1 MTQRFPIQTLPQ
13 LEVSEQEREASRQL
27 MQQLLAHTIRE
38 FEFHSYRNSG
48 IVDARRWKPH
58 TCRDDIELYRERK
71 TGVTGNSVFNSVRH
85 CRLDLPIF
93 SSTIETLASPT
104 MLLTGYG
111 QGRVENA
118 MSAVVTES
126 QHDLALAVKFKH
138 QDVADCA
145 ILKTLEPPTH
155 EEPYHYLGYK
165 FFVRK
170 SPTEGLL
177 FKHRH
182 SVYLEFSGITQSS
195 RGEQLGF
202 HIMHSVELPGFPD
215 LSDFNSIRAL
225 QSTRYIYR
233 QKSTHMVEVF
243 MLGNMDISGR
253 IFKPLANMFT
263 VDMFFGVTR
272 LLELAEV
279 RRLSQMARK
288 QRSFGSSTAIL
299 GSSTSCKVCNRSAS
313 KQKLITCLLCSHAV
327 CKKCTSTKRVFVSD
341 DQGILGDFIK
351 VPGCRACVRRANTG
365 SFLSPHQRVLRT
377 PPSELKFDFHKAK
390 AKKFSRPQSPAT
402 PQTTKT
408 QHAASRMRSPS
419 RRRETFPSRSP
430 TSHVPTQYASSSMP
444 ASSKLDDKE
453 EVDVV
458 EPNLDRR
465 WTKPSA
471 NQRSYSD
478 RGSRPVGAEPAR
490 PRARTRVSIPAQD
503 DGPIYGAL
511 PPKPRTSFDQQIPA
525 DMSPAQRAMMA
536 RLFELSKIAEDTS
549 TKAHLNG
556 IYCEQHW
563 REELKMEVEASR
575 SQVRRHPVRR
585 GSELVRQLC
594 PPSAGDIRTEPRTI
608 RG

>member
-1 MTQRFPIQTLPQ
+1 MTQRFPIQALPP
-13 LEVSEQEREASRQL
+13 LEVSEQEHEASRQL

-38 FEFHSYRNSG
+38 FEFHSYHNSG
-48 IVDARRWKPH
+48 IVDARRWKPQ
-58 TCRDDIELYRERK
+58 TSRDDIELYRERK

-155 EEPYHYLGYK
+155 AEPYHYLGYK

-195 RGEQLGF
+195 KGEQLGF

-279 RRLSQMARK
+279 RRLSQMAHK

-299 GSSTSCKVCNRSAS
+299 GGATACKVCNRSAS
-313 KQKLITCLLCSHAV
+313 KQRLITCQLCSHAV
-327 CKKCTSTKRVFVSD
+327 CKKCTSTKGVFVSD
-341 DQGILGDFIK
+341 EQGILGDFIK

-365 SFLSPHQRVLRT
+365 SFLYPHQRVLRT

-390 AKKFSRPQSPAT
+390 AKKFSRPQSAQSPAT
-402 PQTTKT
+402 TPQATKT
-408 QHAASRMRSPS
+408 QHATSRVRSPS

-430 TSHVPTQYASSSMP
+430 TSQAPNQGASSSMP
-444 ASSKLDDKE
+444 VSSKLDQQE
-453 EVDVV
+453 EVDVAA
-458 EPNLDRR
+458 PQLNRR
-465 WTKPSA
+465 WTKPTA
-471 NQRSYSD
+471 NETSYSD
-478 RGSRPVGAEPAR
+478 RGFLPTGAEPAR
-490 PRARTRVSIPAQD
+490 PRARTRVSIPAQG

-511 PPKPRTSFDQQIPA
+511 PPKPRTSIDQQIPA
-525 DMSPAQRAMMA
+525 DMSPAQRSMMA

-575 SQVRRHPVRR
+575 SQVRHPSVR
-585 GSELVRQLC
+585 SWV
-594 PPSAGDIRTEPRTI
+594 
-608 RG
+608 

>member
-1 MTQRFPIQTLPQ
+1 MSQRFPIQSLPP
-13 LEVSEQEREASRQL
+13 LHVSEQEHEASKQL

-38 FEFHSYRNSG
+38 FEFHSYHNSG
-48 IVDARRWKPH
+48 IVDARRWKPQ
-58 TCRDDIELYRERK
+58 TCRDDIELHRERRA
-71 TGVTGNSVFNSVRH
+71 GVTGNSVFNSVRH
-85 CRLDLPIF
+85 CRLDLPLF

-155 EEPYHYLGYK
+155 AEPYHYLGYK

-177 FKHRH
+177 LKHRH
-182 SVYLEFSGITQSS
+182 SVYLEFSGITHSS
-195 RGEQLGF
+195 KGEELGF
-202 HIMHSVELPGFPD
+202 HIMHSVELPEFPD
-215 LSDFNSIRAL
+215 LGGYNSIRAL

-233 QKSTHMVEVF
+233 QKSTHTVEVF

-279 RRLSQMARK
+279 RRLSQMAHK
-288 QRSFGSSTAIL
+288 QRNFGATTAIL
-299 GSSTSCKVCNRSAS
+299 GDSTGCKVCNRSAS
-313 KQKLITCLLCSHAV
+313 RHKLTSCHLCGEAV
-327 CKKCTSTKRVFVSD
+327 CKKCTIAKRVFVSD
-341 DQGILGDFIK
+341 DLGILGDFTK
-351 VPGCRACVRRANTG
+351 VPACRACVRRATTG

-377 PPSELKFDFHKAK
+377 PTNELKFDFHKPKPK
-390 AKKFSRPQSPAT
+390 AKMFSRPHAAE
-402 PQTTKT
+402 PQTTKAHT
-408 QHAASRMRSPS
+408 TKAEPHHAASRVRSS
-419 RRRETFPSRSP
+419 EKRRETYPSRSP
-430 TSHVPTQYASSSMP
+430 SFQKLDRHASSLPVPST
-444 ASSKLDDKE
+444 LEQQE
-453 EVDVV
+453 EEIDVV
-458 EPNLDRR
+458 SPHLNHR

-471 NQRSYSD
+471 NEQSYSD
-478 RGSRPVGAEPAR
+478 RGFRHAGAEPPR
-490 PRARTRVSIPAQD
+490 PRARTRVSIPAQG

-511 PPKPRTSFDQQIPA
+511 PPKPRASVDSQIPA
-525 DMSPAQRAMMA
+525 GVSPAQRAVMS
-536 RLFELSKIAEDTS
+536 RLFELSKIAEDAS
-549 TKAHLNG
+549 TTAHLNG

-575 SQVRRHPVRR
+575 SRVRHAPV
-585 GSELVRQLC
+585 
-594 PPSAGDIRTEPRTI
+594 AGPVTSWV
-608 RG
+608 

>member
-1 MTQRFPIQTLPQ
+1 MSHRFPIQSLPP
-13 LEVSEQEREASRQL
+13 LEVSEEEHKASKQL

-38 FEFHSYRNSG
+38 FEFHSYHNSG

-58 TCRDDIELYRERK
+58 TYRDDIELYRERK

-85 CRLDLPIF
+85 CRLDLPLF
-93 SSTIETLASPT
+93 SSTVETLATPT

-145 ILKTLEPPTH
+145 ILKTLEQPTH

-182 SVYLEFSGITQSS
+182 SVYLEFSGITHSS
-195 RGEQLGF
+195 KGEELGF
-202 HIMHSVELPGFPD
+202 HIMHSVELPEFPD
-215 LSDFNSIRAL
+215 LSDYNSIRAL

-233 QKSTHMVEVF
+233 QKSTHTVEVF

-253 IFKPLANMFT
+253 MFKPLANMFT
-263 VDMFFGVTR
+263 VDVFFGVTK

-288 QRSFGSSTAIL
+288 QRNFGASTAIL
-299 GSSTSCKVCNRSAS
+299 GGSSSCKVCNRSTS
-313 KQKLITCLLCSHAV
+313 KHKTVNCDLCGGTV
-327 CKKCTSTKRVFVSD
+327 CKKCTSPKRVFVSD
-341 DQGILGDFIK
+341 GQGILGDFTK
-351 VPGCRACVRRANTG
+351 VPACRVCVRRANTG
-365 SFLSPHQRVLRT
+365 SFLSPHQRVLCT
-377 PPSELKFDFHKAK
+377 PNSEIKFDFHKPK
-390 AKKFSRPQSPAT
+390 PRKFSKPKTPEPQAPKPPSIES
-402 PQTTKT
+402 
-408 QHAASRMRSPS
+408 QHTSSRVRSPDK
-419 RRRETFPSRSP
+419 RRDTYP
-430 TSHVPTQYASSSMP
+430 TSKPSPKEPKRCGSSLP
-444 ASSKLDDKE
+444 VSSVLDQE
-453 EVDVV
+453 EEIDVV
-458 EPNLDRR
+458 APHLNRR
-465 WTKPSA
+465 WTKPTVDEK
-471 NQRSYSD
+471 SYSD
-478 RGSRPVGAEPAR
+478 RGFRHVKAELGR
-490 PRARTRVSIPAQD
+490 PRARTRISIPAPD

-511 PPKPRTSFDQQIPA
+511 PKPRASIDPQIPA
-525 DMSPAQRAMMA
+525 GTSPAQRAMMT

-549 TKAHLNG
+549 AKAHLNG

-563 REELKMEVEASR
+563 REELKMEVQASR
-575 SQVRRHPVRR
+575 SQVRQPPV
-585 GSELVRQLC
+585 SSWV
-594 PPSAGDIRTEPRTI
+594 
-608 RG
+608 

>member
-1 MTQRFPIQTLPQ
+1 MTHRFPIQALPP
-13 LEVSEQEREASRQL
+13 LEVSDQEHEASREF

-38 FEFHSYRNSG
+38 FEFHSYLNSG
-48 IVDARRWKPH
+48 IVDARRWKPQ
-58 TCRDDIELYRERK
+58 TSRDDIELYRERK
-71 TGVTGNSVFNSVRH
+71 TGVTGNSVFNSVRQ

-215 LSDFNSIRAL
+215 LSNFNSIRAL

-243 MLGNMDISGR
+243 MLGNMDISGH

-279 RRLSQMARK
+279 RRLSQMAHK

-299 GSSTSCKVCNRSAS
+299 GGSTSCKVCNRSAS
-313 KQKLITCLLCSHAV
+313 KHKLITCLLCSHAV

-390 AKKFSRPQSPAT
+390 AKKFSRPQSLATT
-402 PQTTKT
+402 PQATKA
-408 QHAASRMRSPS
+408 QRASSHMRSPS

-430 TSHVPTQYASSSMP
+430 TSQVPHQYASTSMP
-444 ASSKLDDKE
+444 ANSKLDQQE
-453 EVDVV
+453 ELDVA
-458 EPNLDRR
+458 EPNLSRR
-465 WTKPSA
+465 WTERAA
-471 NQRSYSD
+471 NGRSYSD
-478 RGSRPVGAEPAR
+478 RGSRNVEAKPTR
-490 PRARTRVSIPAQD
+490 PRASTRVSIPSQSE
-503 DGPIYGAL
+503 GPIYGAL
-511 PPKPRTSFDQQIPA
+511 PPEPRTSFDRQIPA
-525 DMSPAQRAMMA
+525 DMSPAQRAVMA

-563 REELKMEVEASR
+563 REELKVEVEASR
-575 SQVRRHPVRR
+575 SQVRHPPVRSR
-585 GSELVRQLC
+585 V
-594 PPSAGDIRTEPRTI
+594 
-608 RG
+608 